1 MTSDL
6 HKDLSDDTETREA
19 TILDYCHRAFI
30 IVVLKNQAMAWG
42 QEKAAKTIAATK
54 FVNFVKTS
62 EAAMPNFY
70 IKSPLFKSQSAVS
83 K

>member
-6 HKDLSDDTETREA
+6 RKDLSDDTETRQA

-54 FVNFVKTS
+54 ICEFCKDIRSSHAELLHNKPAF
-62 EAAMPNFY
+62 
-70 IKSPLFKSQSAVS
+70 
-83 K
+83 